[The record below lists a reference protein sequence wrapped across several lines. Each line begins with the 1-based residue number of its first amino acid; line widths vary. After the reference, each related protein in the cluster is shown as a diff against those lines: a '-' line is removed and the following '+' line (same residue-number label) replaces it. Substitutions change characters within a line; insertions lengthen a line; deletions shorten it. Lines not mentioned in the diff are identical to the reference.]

1 MRDQLPLFDLTV
13 PPPPS
18 PDADRLR
25 RAHDEARAI
34 TARLPAGVHF
44 GTSSWSFPGWR
55 GIVYSDTFTPTRL
68 AREGLREYARHPL
81 LTTVGVDR
89 SYYAP
94 LTLDDLRGY
103 ASQLP
108 EGFRCCFK
116 APAAVTALALGAP
129 GRQAPNPDFLSVD
142 RLVSDL
148 LLPCASVFREH
159 TGPIILEFP
168 PFPSRQRLE
177 PARFLARLDRFLS
190 ALPSDFRYAVELR
203 DRRLLNAD
211 YRALLDAHGVAH
223 TFNYWSAMPPL
234 AAQADVV
241 PPEPRPFTVLRL
253 LLRPGTWYE
262 DQRNRFSPFNALV
275 EPDAPMRRDVVQVA
289 RRALACGQDVFILV
303 NNKAEGSSPLTIV
316 ELARQLADTP
326 PDVSP

>member
-18 PDADRLR
+18 PYADRLR
-25 RAHDEARAI
+25 RSHDEARAI
-34 TARLPAGVHF
+34 AARLPAHVHF

-55 GIVYSDTFTPTRL
+55 GIVYSDTFTPTKL

-94 LTLDDLRGY
+94 LTLDDLRAY

-129 GRQAPNPDFLSVD
+129 GRQVPNPDFLSVD

-148 LLPCASVFREH
+148 LLPCASVFREQ

-168 PFPSRQRLE
+168 PFPSSQRLE
-177 PARFLARLDRFLS
+177 PA
-190 ALPSDFRYAVELR
+190 
-203 DRRLLNAD
+203 RLLNAD
-211 YRALLDAHGVAH
+211 YRALLRAHGVAH
-223 TFNYWSAMPPL
+223 TFNYWSAMPGL
-234 AAQADVV
+234 AAQANVV
-241 PPEPRPFTVLRL
+241 PPEPLPFTVLRL

-262 DQRNRFSPFNALV
+262 DQRHRFAPFNALV
-275 EPDAPMRRDVVQVA
+275 EPDPPMRRDVVQLA

-316 ELARQLADTP
+316 ELARQLAETP
-326 PDVSP
+326 PGVSP